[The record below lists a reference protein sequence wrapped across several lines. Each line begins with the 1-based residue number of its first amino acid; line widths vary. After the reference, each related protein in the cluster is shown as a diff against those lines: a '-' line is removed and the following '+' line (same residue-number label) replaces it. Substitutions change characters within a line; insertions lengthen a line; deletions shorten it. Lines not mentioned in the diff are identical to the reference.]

1 MYETYS
7 MLGRE
12 HEADLAREAARRRLA
27 ASARPGRQAVAHRR
41 AGTVALLLS
50 RLARSLRRDQPV
62 PDSGPRHAAILT
74 QEEVLTD
81 LASAPFAD

>member
-12 HEADLAREAARRRLA
+12 HEADLEREAARRRLA
-27 ASARPGRQAVAHRR
+27 ASARRGRRAVAHQG
-41 AGTVALLLS
+41 AGTVALLFS

-62 PDSGPRHAAILT
+62 PGSGPRHAAVLT
-74 QEEVLTD
+74 QEE
-81 LASAPFAD
+81 S